1 MADRDY
7 YEILGVART
16 ATKEEI
22 KKAYRKLAIQFH
34 PDKNKGDKAA
44 EEKFKEATEA
54 YVKLLQHLNIPIM
67 ITAVTQVS
75 EKETQYELT
84 ISMPQGWEEDPAFM
98 DLYIA
103 REFLNSDDVRDKAY
117 AAFKLYQR
125 LESYG
130 LLDSVQTAL
139 QFHDIMKKAAS

>member
-1 MADRDY
+1 MSIHFNSTD
-7 YEILGVART
+7 GQT
-16 ATKEEI
+16 MQT
-22 KKAYRKLAIQFH
+22 
-34 PDKNKGDKAA
+34 
-44 EEKFKEATEA
+44 FKEATEA

-75 EKETQYELT
+75 EKETRYELT
-84 ISMPQGWEEDPAFM
+84 SSMPQGWEEDPAFL

-103 REFLNSDDVRDKAY
+103 REFLNSNDVRDKTY

>member
-1 MADRDY
+1 MR
-7 YEILGVART
+7 EIESIVIEQQA
-16 ATKEEI
+16 EEI
-22 KKAYRKLAIQFH
+22 KLLR
-34 PDKNKGDKAA
+34 
-44 EEKFKEATEA
+44 EELM
-54 YVKLLQHLNIPIM
+54 V
-67 ITAVTQVS
+67 AVLHVCNYYHWDGHY
-75 EKETQYELT
+75 KRV
-84 ISMPQGWEEDPAFM
+84 PAFL